1 MQNGSGVP
9 RRTMLGGALAGA
21 AAGIGL
27 TGTGTA
33 SAAEGGTAARGGP
46 REAVIQPRH
55 RTIDGLSIRYADSG
69 PAEGGREALLLCPWP
84 ESLYAF
90 DQMWPHLAEHTRL
103 IAIDLPGFGHSE
115 RRETLLTPKAMGDF
129 VIKTADAFGLK
140 NPHAVGPDIGTGALL
155 FAAATHPGRLRSIV
169 IGSGGAAYPIQLGT
183 VLRDWVFTPDVT
195 PYRGIGRQVVSG
207 ALDTIENHTLP
218 THIREDYLSAYEG
231 DKFVESMAYVRSY
244 HTNLPA
250 LGELL
255 PHITT
260 PVQIIAGRHD
270 TAVPPTNA
278 EYLHKHL
285 PHSRLDYLNAGHFTW
300 EEDAPG
306 YTTLVTDWWNHGHT
320 QA

>member
-1 MQNGSGVP
+1 MQNGNGVL

-21 AAGIGL
+21 AGGVGL
-27 TGTGTA
+27 TGTA
-33 SAAEGGTAARGGP
+33 SAAERAAGAGGGSPKA
-46 REAVIQPRH
+46 IQPRY
-55 RTIDGLSIRYADSG
+55 RTIDGLSVRYADSG
-69 PAEGGREALLLCPWP
+69 PAGKGGRAALLLSPWP
-84 ESLYAF
+84 ESLFAF
-90 DQMWPHLAEHTRL
+90 DQMWSRLARNTRL

-155 FAAATHPGRLRSIV
+155 FAAANHPGRLRSIV
-169 IGSGGAAYPIQLGT
+169 IGSGGASYPIELGT

-195 PYRGIGRQVVSG
+195 PYRGIGRQIVNG

-218 THIREDYLSAYEG
+218 ADIREDYVSAYEG
-231 DKFVESMAYVRSY
+231 DKFVESMAYARSY

-255 PHITT
+255 PGIKT

-270 TAVPPTNA
+270 TAVPPANA
-278 EYLHKHL
+278 EYLRKRL
-285 PHSRLDYLNAGHFTW
+285 PHSRLDYLDVGHFTW
-300 EEDAPG
+300 EEDATG
-306 YTTLVTDWWNHGHT
+306 YATLVTDWWNGGHT
-320 QA
+320 KV

>member
-9 RRTMLGGALAGA
+9 RRSMLGGALAGA

-27 TGTGTA
+27 TGTA
-33 SAAEGGTAARGGP
+33 SAAERGTAARGGSS
-46 REAVIQPRH
+46 RAVIQPRH
-55 RTIDGLSIRYADSG
+55 RTVDGLSIRYADSG
-69 PAEGGREALLLCPWP
+69 PADKGGREALLLCPWP
-84 ESLYAF
+84 ESLFAF
-90 DQMWPHLAEHTRL
+90 DQMWPHLARNTRL

-115 RRETLLTPKAMGDF
+115 RRETLLSPKAMGDF
-129 VIKTADAFGLK
+129 VIKIADAFGLK

-155 FAAATHPGRLRSIV
+155 FAAAAHPGRLRSVV
-169 IGSGGAAYPIQLGT
+169 IGSGGAAFPIQLGT
-183 VLRDWVFTPDVT
+183 VLRDWVFTPDIT

-218 THIREDYLSAYEG
+218 ADIREDYLSAYED

-250 LGELL
+250 LGELR
-255 PHITT
+255 PDIKT

-270 TAVPPTNA
+270 TAVPPANA

-285 PHSRLDYLNAGHFTW
+285 PHSRLDYLNVGHFTW
-300 EEDAPG
+300 EEDATG
-306 YTTLVTDWWNHGHT
+306 YASLVTDWWNGGYT
-320 QA
+320 KA